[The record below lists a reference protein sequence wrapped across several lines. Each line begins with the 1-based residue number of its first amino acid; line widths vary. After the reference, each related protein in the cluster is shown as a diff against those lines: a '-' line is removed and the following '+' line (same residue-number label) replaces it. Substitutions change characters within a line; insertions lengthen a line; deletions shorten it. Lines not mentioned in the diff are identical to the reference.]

1 MVLGWPRR
9 GAKGPETRKKTNMP
23 DLGPAA
29 LIIIAFLIAVYGL
42 TGFAGREPS
51 QDSGE

>member
-1 MVLGWPRR
+1 
-9 GAKGPETRKKTNMP
+9 MP

-29 LIIIAFLIAVYGL
+29 LIIIAFLVLVGGLIAVYGL
-42 TGFAGREPS
+42 TGFAGREAS